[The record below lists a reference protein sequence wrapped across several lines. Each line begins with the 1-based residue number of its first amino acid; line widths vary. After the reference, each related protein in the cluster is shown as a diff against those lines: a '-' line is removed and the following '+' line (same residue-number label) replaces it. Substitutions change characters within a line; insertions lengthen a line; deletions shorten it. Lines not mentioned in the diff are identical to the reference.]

1 MSNYINRFGDLGE
14 IDMALISQLTQHL
27 NTGTVAVLASMPEG
41 QVKTEVALDFNQ
53 EDYVQQLINW
63 DIL

>member
-1 MSNYINRFGDLGE
+1 
-14 IDMALISQLTQHL
+14 MALISQLTQHL

-41 QVKTEVALDFNQ
+41 QVETKVALDFNQ